1 MRTKVMVLVIAVV
14 LAAACTSQE
23 RGPADQGAANGLP
36 GGVLLLGSDVGVRSL
51 DPATGRVL
59 FEGTGVPALGSLS
72 PVFSSTV
79 SGGRTTIEGRD
90 AATGVVE
97 SRLSLLGDLSIRVAS
112 HDGARVALMAPLPRG
127 RSPWIPQPRAWTTI
141 VVADPTGANEPV
153 RYRLA
158 GNLEP
163 EAFSWDGRSLYLI
176 RFVPP
181 TDPVAYRVAQ
191 LDLDRGKVFPVS
203 TGQKGVVET
212 MSGTRLEQIA
222 SPDGTMLYT
231 LYTTQ
236 PAVYA
241 TGHAKRG
248 APVAFVHTLA
258 LDEGWA
264 HCIPLPKEFW
274 GGDPADEA
282 MALSPDGD
290 RLYVVDTARDLVA
303 VMDVGALRFGPAATV
318 DFASAAEAEA
328 QAVAA
333 ADGTVFASAGSQ
345 VTALDPDT
353 LEAIRT
359 WSVDEPVSALG
370 SGPEGLYLA
379 VAKGVRIVDPST
391 GRPAGAIPTPAGE
404 DVSFVGFS
412 SG

>member
-1 MRTKVMVLVIAVV
+1 MRTKLVLLLFAVV

-23 RGPADQGAANGLP
+23 PGSADQGAAHGLP
-36 GGVLLLGSDVGVRSL
+36 GGVLLLGSNMGVRSL

-59 FEGTGVPALGSLS
+59 FEGTGVPALGSWS
-72 PVFSSTV
+72 PVFSTAV
-79 SGGRTTIEGRD
+79 SGGRTTIVGRD
-90 AATGVVE
+90 AESGVVE
-97 SRLSLLGDLSIRVAS
+97 SRVSLLGNLSIRVAS
-112 HDGARVALMAPLPRG
+112 HDGSRVALMAPLPDG
-127 RSPWIPQPRAWTTI
+127 RSPWIPEARARTTI
-141 VVADPTGANEPV
+141 MVADPTGAEKPV
-153 RYRLA
+153 RHRLV
-158 GNLEP
+158 GNFEP
-163 EAFSWDGRSLYLI
+163 EAFSLDGRSLYLI

-191 LDLDRGKVFPVS
+191 LDLDRGKLFPVS

-212 MSGTRLEQIA
+212 MSGTRLEQVA

-236 PAVYA
+236 PASYA
-241 TGHAKRG
+241 TGHAKHG
-248 APVAFVHTLA
+248 AAVAFVHTLA

-264 HCIPLPKEFW
+264 HCIPLPKQFW

-318 DFASAAEAEA
+318 EFASAAEAEA

-333 ADGTVFASAGSQ
+333 ADGTVFASAGSE
-345 VTALDPDT
+345 VTALDPTT
-353 LEAIRT
+353 LEAIKT

-379 VAKGVRIVDPST
+379 MADGVRIVDPST
-391 GRPAGAIPTPAGE
+391 GRPAGAIPTPPGE
-404 DVSFVGFS
+404 DVSFVGFT

>member
-1 MRTKVMVLVIAVV
+1 MRTKMAVLVIAVV

-23 RGPADQGAANGLP
+23 RGPADQGPANGLS

-59 FEGTGVPALGSLS
+59 FDGTGVPALGSWS
-72 PVFSSTV
+72 PVFSTAF

-112 HDGARVALMAPLPRG
+112 HDGSRVALMAPLPKG
-127 RSPWIPQPRAWTTI
+127 GSPWIPEARARTTI
-141 VVADPTGANEPV
+141 VVADPTGGEKPV

-163 EAFSWDGRSLYLI
+163 EAFSWDGRSLFLI

-191 LDLDRGKVFPVS
+191 LELDRGKVFPVS

-222 SPDGTMLYT
+222 SSDGTMLYT

-236 PAVYA
+236 SASYA
-241 TGHAKRG
+241 TGHTKHG

-264 HCIPLPKEFW
+264 HCIPLPKQFW
-274 GGDPADEA
+274 GGDPAHEA

-290 RLYVVDTARDLVA
+290 RLYVVDTARDLAA
-303 VMDVGALRFGPAATV
+303 VMDVGGLRFGPAATV

-333 ADGTVFASAGSQ
+333 VDGTVFASAGSQ

-379 VAKGVRIVDPST
+379 VADGVRIVDPST
-391 GRPAGAIPTPAGE
+391 GHPAGAIPTPAGE
-404 DVSFVGFS
+404 DVSFVGFTS
-412 SG
+412 R